1 MALRHK
7 KRFNNVLTKGSN
19 MKIGIDLGTT
29 HSVVGVWQGND
40 VKLIA
45 DPEGNVLVPSIVSF
59 SDDYVLVG
67 QAARDRLATHPELTV
82 SEFKRFMGSDK
93 VYSLEEQSYT
103 PIELSAI
110 LLKHLKEQAEAYL
123 QQPITEAVISVP
135 AYFNNKQR
143 QATQQAAS
151 LAGLTVERLINEPTA
166 AALAY
171 GLDNKDS
178 DNTYLVLDLGG
189 GTFDVSVIEVFNDIF
204 EIHASGG
211 DNYLGGN
218 DFTQAIVDDLYKK
231 HDIRPNCLTNGDERN
246 IWSLCDQLKC
256 QLTTEDSA
264 YFDFE
269 YEGDI
274 LTYTLNENDL
284 KHICNDLIER
294 VKFPIH
300 RAMTDAQLSID
311 DIDGLIFVGGAT
323 RMPIFRQQINNV
335 FSRITQIQ
343 YNPDHAIAIGAA
355 IQASMNE
362 RNIQLKDV
370 IMTDVCPF
378 TLGVEIS
385 NEHNQPEFLPII
397 ERNSTIPVSETRSLF
412 SRHPSQESV
421 LINIYQGENYLP
433 KDNVLM
439 GALNITLEPLNKIQS
454 FYITYTY
461 DLNGVIEVEVK
472 NKDSEKTYRTY
483 VGENVKELD
492 QNQLQEQFARLQALK
507 ILPKNKLA
515 NTSFKAKLERM
526 FQESLG
532 DKRSKV
538 GETIGLFDCALET
551 HDNHKIDA
559 AKERIKAFLNI
570 YY

>member
-1 MALRHK
+1 
-7 KRFNNVLTKGSN
+7 
-19 MKIGIDLGTT
+19 
-29 HSVVGVWQGND
+29 
-40 VKLIA
+40 
-45 DPEGNVLVPSIVSF
+45 
-59 SDDYVLVG
+59 
-67 QAARDRLATHPELTV
+67 
-82 SEFKRFMGSDK
+82 
-93 VYSLEEQSYT
+93 
-103 PIELSAI
+103 
-110 LLKHLKEQAEAYL
+110 QAEVYL

-218 DFTQAIVDDLYKK
+218 DFTQAIVDDVFGKN
-231 HDIRPNCLTNGDERN
+231 DIQPYRLAKSERRN

-256 QLTTEDSA
+256 QLTIDDSA
-264 YFDFE
+264 SFDFE
-269 YEGDI
+269 YKGDV
-274 LTYTLNENDL
+274 LTYTLSEDDFG
-284 KHICNDLIER
+284 HICHDLIER
-294 VKFPIH
+294 IKFPIH
-300 RAMTDAQLSID
+300 RAMSDAKLSMD
-311 DIDGLIFVGGAT
+311 DIAGLIFVGGAT
-323 RMPIFRQQINNV
+323 RMPIFRQQINHV

-439 GALNITLEPLNKIQS
+439 GTLDITLEPLNKIQS

-492 QNQLQEQFARLQALK
+492 QNQLQEQFSRLQALK

-515 NTSFKAKLERM
+515 NTAFKAKLDRM

-532 DKRSKV
+532 DKRRKV
-538 GETIGLFDCALET
+538 GESIGLFDRALET

-559 AKERIKAFLNI
+559 AKERIKMFLNI
-570 YY
+570 SY